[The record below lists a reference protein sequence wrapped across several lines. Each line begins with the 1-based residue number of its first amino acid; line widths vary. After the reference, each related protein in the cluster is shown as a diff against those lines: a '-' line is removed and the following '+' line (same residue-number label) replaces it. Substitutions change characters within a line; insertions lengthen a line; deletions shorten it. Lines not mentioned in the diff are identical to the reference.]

1 MRNTYS
7 PWAELSQLDLE
18 LAWGPL
24 PPRRLGE
31 YYRDRG
37 LIVLNP
43 AMPRRQARSVLCH
56 ELRHHEF
63 GDTGVHCSTT
73 ERRQELR
80 ADKAASRLLIDVHDL
95 ADAVVLHDHHQ
106 GGVAVELRVSMSMLA
121 TRLRYLHPSEVHYL
135 RRRCAG
141 LEG

>member
-18 LAWGPL
+18 LVWRPL

-31 YYRDRG
+31 YYRDSG

-63 GDTGVHCSTT
+63 GDVGVACSKA
-73 ERRQELR
+73 EARQELR
-80 ADKAASRLLIDVHDL
+80 ADKTASRLLIDIHDL
-95 ADAVVLHDHHQ
+95 GDALVTHDHHQ
-106 GGVAVELRVSMSMLA
+106 GAAAVELRVSMLMLA
-121 TRLRYLHPSEVHYL
+121 TRMRHLHPSEVHFL
-135 RRRCAG
+135 RRRCHV
-141 LEG
+141 E